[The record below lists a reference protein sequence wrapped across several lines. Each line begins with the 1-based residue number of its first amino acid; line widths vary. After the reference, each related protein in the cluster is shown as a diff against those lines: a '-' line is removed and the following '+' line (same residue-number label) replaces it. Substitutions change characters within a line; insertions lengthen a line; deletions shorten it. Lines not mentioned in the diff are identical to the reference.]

1 MRVLVTAVRSACARW
16 RLLLCGAVFV
26 VPVHLIPPP
35 APASTVPLGFYVGAA
50 EPTWLGEVASGTGT
64 LPGLAEDFL
73 PSGQGWAGISQ
84 ESRIGWLLNAWQGT
98 SYQLVL
104 GVPMIPTAADGKAV
118 GTLATGARGSY
129 DIFYRT
135 LARNL
140 VAHGEGNA
148 VLRLG
153 WEFNGNW
160 YAWSVRNPIEATE
173 YAAYFR
179 QIVRTMRTVSHNF
192 RFVWNL
198 SNGSGAAYDFTS
210 AYPGNGYVDFIG
222 DDVYD
227 ESCATV
233 PTPQGAWSTL
243 LTDTAGL
250 DWVSGFAAAHHKAL
264 AIPEWGIDSGTTG
277 GCAGLGDQ
285 PSFVVQMAEWLTAHD
300 AAFSIYFDVNAP
312 DGSHKLGD
320 RSFPRALAA
329 FQGAFGTTLLQQVI
343 HPAQRPV
350 ITSARWS
357 RPSSDHGRDHR

>member
-1 MRVLVTAVRSACARW
+1 MGLARFPSVTRALAVAAGVLAIAVTVGVV
-16 RLLLCGAVFV
+16 LLPQAQGTVAG
-26 VPVHLIPPP
+26 
-35 APASTVPLGFYVGAA
+35 ASTTPPLGVYAGAA
-50 EPTWLGEVASGTGT
+50 SPSVVNALGQSIGQQPAYAMDFLDGTSWQSIENPSWFLSQWQGSGYSMIWGVPILPNDTSYSLAAGASGAYNQYFVT
-64 LPGLAEDFL
+64 LAQTLVAA
-73 PSGQGWAGISQ
+73 GQG
-84 ESRIGWLLNAWQGT
+84 NA
-98 SYQLVL
+98 
-104 GVPMIPTAADGKAV
+104 I
-118 GTLATGARGSY
+118 
-129 DIFYRT
+129 
-135 LARNL
+135 
-140 VAHGEGNA
+140 
-148 VLRLG
+148 LRLG
-153 WEFNGNW
+153 WEFNGDW
-160 YAWSVRNPIEATE
+160 YAWSVRNPIEAID

-233 PTPQGAWSTL
+233 
-243 LTDTAGL
+243 TDTAGL